1 VALSHKVLCMPRD
14 AGAASTKRNGVGA
27 EKRAGSRHTRRV
39 PASAPRY
46 DQRLLAALRILDD
59 ESQAIAETCRK
70 LGEEASRLGLPRPS
84 YVHVRRL
91 VKAERER
98 RAELTAVS
106 HDLVRELAAGQAPR
120 LEAAVGRRR
129 EANRRAD
136 LKRRS

>member
-1 VALSHKVLCMPRD
+1 
-14 AGAASTKRNGVGA
+14 
-27 EKRAGSRHTRRV
+27 V

-46 DQRLLAALRILDD
+46 DAKLLAALRRIDD
-59 ESQAIAETCRK
+59 ALQPIAETCRR
-70 LGEEASRLGLPRPS
+70 LGVVAEGLGLPRPS

-106 HDLVRELAAGQAPR
+106 QDLVRQLASGQAPR
-120 LEAAVGRRR
+120 LGTALSRRR
-129 EANRRAD
+129 EANLRAD